1 MPKIKKNPKE
11 TSCEL
16 SGLWIDPHEFSRA
29 LTDWQQSSG
38 RHDLPWMVPDA
49 YRRWLSEIMLQQ
61 TQVSVVIGYYERF
74 LKRFPTVAD
83 LACAKESDVMSLWSG
98 LGYSLSAQLDFWVL

>member
-1 MPKIKKNPKE
+1 
-11 TSCEL
+11 
-16 SGLWIDPHEFSRA
+16 
-29 LTDWQQSSG
+29 
-38 RHDLPWMVPDA
+38 
-49 YRRWLSEIMLQQ
+49 MLQQ

-98 LGYSLSAQLDFWVL
+98 MTAVYSTIFGLFL